1 MIETSAV
8 KLCPCAS
15 VAKSELPQRHKG
27 TVFMRSSRQIYFSE
41 VKVSLLPKMQTITD
55 TDISKAVE
63 LLKKGELVAI
73 PTETVYGLAAN
84 ALNPDAVL
92 KIFETKG
99 RPSFNPLIV
108 HVHDV
113 REFRK
118 YVKEVPELIK
128 TLAEK
133 FSPGPITFVLPK
145 KNIIPDIVTG
155 GGDTVA
161 LRIPGH
167 PLTLK
172 LLSQLDFPLA
182 APSANPFGYISPVDA
197 RHVKDQ
203 LDGKIPYILDGGQC
217 MIGIESTVVTVIDK
231 KLIVF
236 RLGGVSLEDL
246 KEVVGEVELR
256 INNFS
261 NPNSP
266 GQLKSHYAPRIP
278 LRLGKIK
285 ELMGKYSG
293 KKIAILS
300 FTKNYSEE
308 CFANQVL
315 SYSGDLHEAAR
326 NLFTALRK
334 LDNSEAE
341 IILAEKFPD
350 HGLGLAINDRLERA
364 SAEV

>member
-1 MIETSAV
+1 
-8 KLCPCAS
+8 
-15 VAKSELPQRHKG
+15 
-27 TVFMRSSRQIYFSE
+27 
-41 VKVSLLPKMQTITD
+41 MQTITG
-55 TDISKAVE
+55 TNISKAAD
-63 LLKKGELVAI
+63 LLVNGELVAI

-84 ALNPDAVL
+84 ALNADAVL

-99 RPSFNPLIV
+99 RPTFNPLIV

-113 REFRK
+113 NEFSI
-118 YVKEVPELIK
+118 YASEVPDLVR

-133 FSPGPITFVLPK
+133 FSPGPITYVLPK
-145 KNIIPDIVTG
+145 KNNIPDIVTG
-155 GGDTVA
+155 GGETVA
-161 LRIPGH
+161 LRVPGH
-167 PLTLK
+167 ALTLK

-217 MIGIESTVVTVIDK
+217 MIGIESTVVTVIDGK
-231 KLIVF
+231 VVVY

-246 KEVVGEVELR
+246 VDVVGEVELR
-256 INNFS
+256 INNSS

-278 LRLGKIK
+278 LRFGKMDALL
-285 ELMGKYSG
+285 EEFSG
-293 KKIAILS
+293 KKKAILS
-300 FTKNYSEE
+300 FTKNYSDD
-308 CFANQVL
+308 CIANQVL
-315 SYSGDLHEAAR
+315 SYAGDLHEAAR

-341 IILAEKFPD
+341 IILAEKFPE

-364 SAEV
+364 ATEK